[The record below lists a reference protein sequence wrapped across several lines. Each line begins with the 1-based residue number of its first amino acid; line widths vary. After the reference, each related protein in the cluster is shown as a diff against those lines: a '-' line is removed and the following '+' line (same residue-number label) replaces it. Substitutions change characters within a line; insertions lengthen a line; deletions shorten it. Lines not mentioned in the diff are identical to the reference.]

1 MTTMR
6 LTFEERAKRALTPGP
21 GLVTAIL
28 AGLMVMCVIHN
39 IVTVRWTDGMEQMRS
54 AAFAGAIVGAIVA
67 NWRSLS
73 GWLAHLLMLILGFGW
88 SMVLFNPLL
97 DQRLDSTL
105 DKLTDLLIRAVV
117 MIRAFKSG
125 GSTEDFILFVLGV
138 SLAAW
143 FFAYLTMWLLFR
155 SGWPWAAVL
164 LNGAALMV
172 NLTFASTKPRTS
184 FWLFLVFGLLLIVFE
199 NFRARQRRWQI
210 AALEQMDFL
219 SLRFLWSGLVVCS
232 LLVVGTGALPTNIT
246 SAKLEQLVDA
256 VTSPLDGIKTPF
268 GRSNVPA
275 ATAPQ
280 QATFTRTGVPLGG
293 ARTATNRVVME
304 VEASQADYWR
314 SNALDFYNGTGWEN
328 TTGAVAR
335 NTTGAAN
342 ENAALTSMAVGSKLI
357 QIDTAN
363 RVPVTQTFR
372 LRQDRGDQQLPAA
385 TTPLSWT
392 LPVLVQHTYIPSAA
406 EDELIPNFTDSSIY
420 FAQEPVRA
428 GLTYTVVSLVSDSDK
443 LSLRQ
448 SSTVYPPWT
457 RRYLQ
462 LPEGQSMR
470 NIAGLARQ
478 IVAASGATTNFDK
491 AVAIEQYLRTFPYD
505 DQIQAP
511 PSGVDPVEYFLFEL
525 KRGYCDY
532 FASSMVLM
540 LRSQGI
546 PARWVQGY
554 ATGDFDPARNAFV
567 VRDTFAHSWPE
578 VYFTGYGWQ
587 RFEPTPGGYVTAPS
601 RPEAPPEFVNGENPD
616 DIGPNGGRVN
626 QPAPLT
632 SAELEAFKD
641 QLAEDQVKPA
651 PTPVATP
658 PLETAPV
665 PEAEASPV
673 FRFLAWLMLLLGIAA
688 AGLWW
693 IRRREIRGLRP
704 AAAFYAGVGQLA
716 RWAGFAQHA
725 EQTPEEY
732 AQTLG
737 KALPPQRA
745 AIKRV
750 ADAYTAERYGKSAR
764 VNLGDLREDAEAVSR
779 PLARRAARRAGKLLM
794 EQLAA
799 QRNRLRRK
807 P

>member
-1 MTTMR
+1 MTALR
-6 LTFEERAKRALTPGP
+6 LSFEERAKRALTPGP

-39 IVTVRWTDGMEQMRS
+39 IVTVRWTQGMEHMR
-54 AAFAGAIVGAIVA
+54 AAALGGVLVGAAVA

-73 GWLAHLLMLILGFGW
+73 GWLAHILMLVLGFGW
-88 SMVLFNPLL
+88 SLALFNPLL
-97 DQRLDSTL
+97 DQRLDSAL
-105 DKLTDLLIRAVV
+105 DKLTDLLIRVV
-117 MIRAFKSG
+117 VLIRAVKSG
-125 GSTEDFILFVLGV
+125 GTSEDFILFVLGV
-138 SLAAW
+138 CLAAW

-232 LLVVGTGALPTNIT
+232 LLVIGTGALPTNIT
-246 SAKLEQLVDA
+246 SGKLERLVDTL
-256 VTSPLDGIKTPF
+256 TSPLDNIKTPF
-268 GRSNVPA
+268 GRSNAPA

-304 VEASQADYWR
+304 VQASQAEYWR
-314 SNALDFYNGTGWEN
+314 ANALDFYNGTGWEN

-335 NTTGAAN
+335 SVTGAAN
-342 ENAALTSMAVGSKLI
+342 ENAALTSMAVGNKLI
-357 QIDTAN
+357 QVDTAN

-372 LRQDRGDQQLPAA
+372 LLQDRGDQQLPAA

-392 LPVLVQHTYIPSAA
+392 VPVLVQHTYIPSAA

-420 FAQEPVRA
+420 FAQQPVRA
-428 GLTYTVVSLVSDSDK
+428 GLEYTVVSLVSDSDK

-462 LPEGQSMR
+462 LPDSQSMR

-478 IVAASGATTNFDK
+478 IVTASGARTNFDK

-554 ATGDFDPARNAFV
+554 ATGDFDPERNAYV
-567 VRDTFAHSWPE
+567 VRDTYAHSWPE
-578 VYFTGYGWQ
+578 IYFSGYGWQ
-587 RFEPTPGGYVTAPS
+587 RFEPTPGGYVTVPS
-601 RPEAPPEFVNGENPD
+601 RPEAPPEFLNGENPD
-616 DIGPNGGRVN
+616 DIGPNQGRVN
-626 QPAPLT
+626 QPAPL
-632 SAELEAFKD
+632 SADRLEELKNE
-641 QLAEDQVKPA
+641 LAQGNIKPA

-658 PLETAPV
+658 PLQTAPV
-665 PEAEASPV
+665 PERGVSPV
-673 FRFLAWLMLLLGIAA
+673 FRVLAWLMFLLGVAA

-693 IRRREIRGLRP
+693 VRRREIGGLRP
-704 AAAFYAGVGQLA
+704 AATFYAGIGQLA
-716 RWAGFAQHA
+716 RWAGVGQHP

-732 AQTLG
+732 AKTLG

-745 AIKRV
+745 AIKRL

-764 VNLGDLREDAEAVSR
+764 VNLGDLREDAESVSK
-779 PLARRAARRAGKLLM
+779 PLARRAARRAGRLLM
-794 EQLAA
+794 EQLTA
-799 QRNRLRRK
+799 QRDRLRRRK
-807 P
+807 